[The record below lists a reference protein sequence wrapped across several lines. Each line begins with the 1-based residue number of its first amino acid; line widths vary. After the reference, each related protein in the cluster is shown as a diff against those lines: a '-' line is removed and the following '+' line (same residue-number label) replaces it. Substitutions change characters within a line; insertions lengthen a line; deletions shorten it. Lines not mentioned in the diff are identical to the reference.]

1 MKKSTFYTKLHEL
14 YYHDR
19 SVDVTVEIDLS
30 KYSQRLAKA
39 QEVLDMMV
47 LRDTE
52 PYVRYDTGELNSN
65 SIFEADIG
73 SGQIVYTAYDY
84 YGRQYAKYPYYNT
97 ENHVS
102 THGHPQARPLWF
114 EYSKEL
120 NREKWISEVKKIVG
134 GK

>member
-1 MKKSTFYTKLHEL
+1 MNDI
-14 YYHDR
+14 YYHDG
-19 SVDVTVEIDLS
+19 SAGITVELDLS

-39 QEVLDMMV
+39 QEVLDMSV

-52 PYVRYDTGELNSN
+52 PYVRYDTGRLNEN
-65 SIFEADIG
+65 SIADNKAG
-73 SGQIVYTAYDY
+73 SGQIIYSAYNK
-84 YGRQYAKYPYYNT
+84 YGYQYASYPYYNT

-102 THGHPQARPLWF
+102 THGHAQARPLWF

-120 NREKWISEVKKIVG
+120 NKEKWVSEVKKIVG

>member
-1 MKKSTFYTKLHEL
+1 MNSFN
-14 YYHDR
+14 YHND
-19 SVDVTVEIDLS
+19 SVGITVQLDLS

-39 QEVLDMMV
+39 QEVLDMSV

-65 SIFEADIG
+65 SIFECIPG

-84 YGRQYAKYPYYNT
+84 YGRQYASYPYYNT
-97 ENHVS
+97 TNKVS
-102 THGHPQARPLWF
+102 THGHAQARPLWF

-120 NREKWISEVKKIVG
+120 NKEKWISEVKKIVG
-134 GK
+134 GE

>member
-1 MKKSTFYTKLHEL
+1 MNDFN
-14 YYHDR
+14 YHND
-19 SVDVTVEIDLS
+19 SVGITVQLDLS

-39 QEVLDMMV
+39 QEALDISV

-52 PYVRYDTGELNSN
+52 PYVRYDTGKLNSN

-97 ENHVS
+97 TNKVS
-102 THGHPQARPLWF
+102 THGHAQARPLWF
-114 EYSKEL
+114 EYSKQL
-120 NREKWISEVKKIVG
+120 NKEKWVSEVKEIVG